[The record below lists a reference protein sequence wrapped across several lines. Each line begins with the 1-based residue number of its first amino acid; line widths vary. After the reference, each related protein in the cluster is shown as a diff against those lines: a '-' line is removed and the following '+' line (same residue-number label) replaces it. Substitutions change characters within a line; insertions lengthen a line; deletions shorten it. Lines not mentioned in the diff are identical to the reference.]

1 MLYRTR
7 GVGLKIYNNYI
18 LTVAILLLLTT
29 IILIGLGQNS
39 LDVYYTI
46 YVLEALV
53 VTELY
58 VYFNAKARRGL
69 NLVSAIL
76 FGGFLVIVSLRVI
89 EILA

>member
-1 MLYRTR
+1 
-7 GVGLKIYNNYI
+7 LKVYNNYI
-18 LTVAILLLLTT
+18 LTVAVLLLLTT
-29 IILIGLGQNS
+29 IILIGLGQNA

-46 YVLEALV
+46 YILEALI

-58 VYFNAKARRGL
+58 VYLNAKARRGL
-69 NLVSAIL
+69 NLVSIIL

>member
-1 MLYRTR
+1 MK
-7 GVGLKIYNNYI
+7 VYNNYI
-18 LTVAILLLLTT
+18 LTVAVLLLLTT
-29 IILIGLGQNS
+29 IILIGLGQNA

-46 YVLEALV
+46 YILEALI

-58 VYFNAKARRGL
+58 VYLNAKARRGL
-69 NLVSAIL
+69 NLVSIIL